1 MNSFYYL
8 VKPLMC
14 DNYIIRYG
22 YSVLIL
28 ITYLPDRLNN
38 NSSYLL
44 FDQIKLIEAL
54 MI

>member
-1 MNSFYYL
+1 MNSLYYI

-28 ITYLPDRLNN
+28 ITYLSDRLNN

-44 FDQIKLIEAL
+44 LDQKKLIEAI